1 MKGLYNILTSLI
13 ASDISDSETATTD
26 FPRCQQ
32 GTLWSNDISYFFYE
46 CPLSDPAVGLMLP
59 DLSINVDFGPLAVI
73 AQSYVRPQLPLLI
86 GLSNSSLDDYAH
98 TVPVTFIPGV
108 NMAAAYI
115 LGIRQIYTDGVLLAT
130 LGMFEVSMSL
140 Y

>member
-13 ASDISDSETATTD
+13 ASDSYDSETSTND

-32 GTLWSNDISYFFYE
+32 ETLWSDDISYFFYE
-46 CPLSDPAVGLMLP
+46 CPSTFVQDTLVLP
-59 DLSINVDFGPLAVI
+59 DLDINVDFGPLAGI
-73 AQSYVRPQLPLLI
+73 APSYVRRQLPLLI
-86 GLSNSSLDDYAH
+86 GLSNNTFDDYTH
-98 TVPVTFIPGV
+98 SLPVSIIPGV
-108 NMAAAYI
+108 NMAAPYI
-115 LGIRQIYTDGVLLAT
+115 VGIRQIYTNGVLAT